1 MDHIERFHAT
11 IERNQVDR
19 PCTWLG
25 LPDPLAHEKLFRYFN
40 VSNLHEMIIALDDD
54 IIPVEMPYHSPTAD
68 AIYMAF
74 DFAKK
79 GRIDREHRTL
89 NAPGFF
95 EDFTDPARVDDFDW
109 PDPAEYID
117 PEECRKVV
125 ENVPQDRAILGVI
138 WSAHFQDLCAA
149 FGMENAFIQMYQA
162 PEVVLAV
169 AKRITDFYLKA
180 NEIFFEATKGKLH
193 AVLVGNDYAGQNGLL
208 LSPELIRKFA
218 LPDARKIV
226 QQAKSYGV
234 KVIYHCC
241 GSARDIIP
249 DLIDIGIDALHPI
262 QALAAGMEPEDLK
275 ANFGDRLSFVGGV
288 DAQNLMVNGA
298 PEQVRQKVRRL
309 KEIFPT
315 GLIISP
321 SHEAILTDTPPENV
335 KAIFE
340 AAHNGA

>member
-1 MDHIERFHAT
+1 MDSIERFYAT
-11 IERNQVDR
+11 IERRAVDR

-25 LPDPLAHEKLFRYFN
+25 LPDPLAYDNLFEYFN
-40 VSNLHEMIIALDDD
+40 VSSMQELIVALDDD
-54 IIPVEMPYHSPTAD
+54 IVPVEMPYHSPVAD

-79 GRIDREHRTL
+79 GRIDRDHRTL

-95 EDFTDPARVDDFDW
+95 EDMTDPARVDDFDW
-109 PDPAEYID
+109 PDPAAYID
-117 PEECRKVV
+117 PALCRKAV
-125 ENVPQDRAILGVI
+125 ENAPQGRAILGVI

-149 FGMENAFIQMYQA
+149 FGMENAFIQMHQA
-162 PEVVLAV
+162 PEMVSAV
-169 AKRITDFYLKA
+169 GKKITDFYLKA
-180 NEIFFEATKGKLH
+180 NAIFLEATKGKLH
-193 AVLVGNDYAGQNGLL
+193 AVLIGNDYAGQNGLL
-208 LSPELIRKFA
+208 LSPEQLRTFA
-218 LPDARKIV
+218 LPDARKLV

-262 QALAAGMEPEDLK
+262 QALAAGMQPDELK
-275 ANFGDRLSFVGGV
+275 ASFGDRLSFVGGV
-288 DAQNLMVNGA
+288 DAQNLMVNGT
-298 PEQVRQKVRRL
+298 PEQVRQKVLQL

-321 SHEAILTDTPPENV
+321 SHEAILYDTPPENV
-335 KAIFE
+335 NAIFE
-340 AAHNGA
+340 AVHSGA